1 MIVKKWMLCLLLAAL
16 LALAAGTA
24 LATTEN
30 LWVTVDYDQDGARE
44 MLDEVNAFR
53 TGSDAWYWSGENV
66 KQSVTGLSML
76 NYDYFL
82 EQVAM
87 QLAVE
92 CAFDASG
99 NRTDGSHYMTL
110 VNGQGY
116 SYSAYGSCRGSGK
129 ATASE
134 MLAQMLAD
142 DTGYYSQRCRD
153 LLLKDYYNCM
163 GVGHAQFNDNDYWV
177 LILCKSNDGKG
188 YTPTTAVN
196 SYKEVKVPFDLDSD
210 TIGINVTLT
219 DAPEVL
225 ELYMTDIGVNGKAT
239 QLPTHMAV
247 QLYNKGSTPAVYKPG
262 LVKLKLPYPV
272 WTVSGDCVKINPN
285 NTQSL
290 LPLKQGEGI
299 ASTTVLG
306 NKLNVNVAVV
316 PRDIKDALVSAPDQV
331 FDGTPKKPGPI
342 VLLDGV
348 QLKEGAEDTNDVE
361 VVGRTNNMYPGT
373 ATVTVAGKGKYKGEA
388 TGTYRILPA
397 NLSLVSVSAPS
408 VTYTGAAQ
416 TPGFEATY
424 MGMTL
429 IQGTDYDI
437 AYSNNTNAGTGAV
450 TLTGKGYYT
459 GTLNESFAINP
470 ASLASAEWT
479 DIPAQ
484 TWTGAALTP
493 ALSLSFN
500 GVALAAGTDYD
511 AAWSNNTN
519 LGKASVTLTGKG
531 NFAGSLTKEFNIVAA
546 NLSGASIA
554 DIPAQDYTG
563 AAIEPAL
570 TVKLGSATLKAGTD
584 YTVSYA
590 NNTNAGTATATITGV
605 GNYTGTASK
614 SFTIN
619 APASEVPTTPTDPGT
634 TPSDPGTTP
643 ADPGTTPTDPGTT
656 PTDPGTTPS
665 DPGTSAEQQPTGPVP
680 GSRTVD
686 KGKYTINPDGT
697 ARYDKP
703 AKSAA
708 TVTIPDVIDVDGFS
722 VPVTSIADKAFYK
735 NKKLKTITIGKNI
748 KTIGKSA
755 FASCAKLKTV
765 KGGTGVVTIKASAFK
780 GSKKLTAI
788 TLNKKVKT
796 IGKNAFY
803 GCKALKTVTIKT
815 TKLTSKTVGA
825 NAFKGIA
832 SKATFKCP
840 SKKLK
845 DYKKLLKKKG
855 APGKAKYKK

>member
-1 MIVKKWMLCLLLAAL
+1 MIVKKWMLCLLVAAL

-30 LWVTVDYDQDGARE
+30 LWVTVYYDQDGARE

-66 KQSVTGLSML
+66 KQSVTGLSTL

-82 EQVAM
+82 EQAAM

-99 NRTDGSHYMTL
+99 NRTDGSHYMSL

-177 LILCKSNDGKG
+177 MILCKSNDGKG

-225 ELYMTDIGVNGKAT
+225 ELYMTDIGLNGKAT

-479 DIPAQ
+479 DIPDQ

-500 GVALAAGTDYD
+500 GAALAAGADYD

-546 NLSGASIA
+546 SLSGASIA

-563 AAIEPAL
+563 AAIQPAL

-584 YTVSYA
+584 YTVEYE
-590 NNTNAGTATATITGV
+590 NNVAKGTATIYVDGKGFYDSWAEGTFSIVDHIALSQCSISRISNQYYTGSALKPKPTVSYDGKKLREGVDYTLTYSKNKAIGKATVSIKGKGSYTGSVNRSFSIVLDKGTWKQSGGKWWYSFAHGGYPKSVLLTIGGSTYYFDKSGYVVTGWKELSNGWHYFKSSGAMAKGWQQVGSSWYYFGKGGVMLTGWQSLSGKRYWFASSGAMATGWKQIGGKYYYFENSGAMAKSKWV
-605 GNYTGTASK
+605 GNYYLQADGTMAVNK
-614 SFTIN
+614 WI
-619 APASEVPTTPTDPGT
+619 
-634 TPSDPGTTP
+634 
-643 ADPGTTPTDPGTT
+643 
-656 PTDPGTTPS
+656 
-665 DPGTSAEQQPTGPVP
+665 
-680 GSRTVD
+680 
-686 KGKYTINPDGT
+686 GKYHVNASGKW
-697 ARYDKP
+697 DK
-703 AKSAA
+703 
-708 TVTIPDVIDVDGFS
+708 TR
-722 VPVTSIADKAFYK
+722 
-735 NKKLKTITIGKNI
+735 
-748 KTIGKSA
+748 
-755 FASCAKLKTV
+755 
-765 KGGTGVVTIKASAFK
+765 
-780 GSKKLTAI
+780 
-788 TLNKKVKT
+788 
-796 IGKNAFY
+796 
-803 GCKALKTVTIKT
+803 
-815 TKLTSKTVGA
+815 
-825 NAFKGIA
+825 
-832 SKATFKCP
+832 
-840 SKKLK
+840 
-845 DYKKLLKKKG
+845 
-855 APGKAKYKK
+855 